1 MIPHLGLKQPMVPDE
16 IVNNPRHPIRIL
28 QLPTTSHKAYF
39 LNTESNFILYPSE
52 HIFLIGS
59 SYLLILFY
67 FCRYVGVR

>member
-1 MIPHLGLKQPMVPDE
+1 MIPHLCLKNPMMTDE
-16 IVNNPRHPIRIL
+16 IVNDPRYPIRIL
-28 QLPTTSHKAYF
+28 QFPTTSHKAYF
-39 LNTESNFILYPSE
+39 LNTASNFILYPSE